1 MLGDN
6 IIFGHGLT
14 ESLQKARANESG
26 ATVFG
31 YRVHD
36 PQRYGVVTF
45 DESGRATS
53 IVEKPDKPAS
63 RWAVIGLYFY
73 DERVV
78 DIARSLKPS
87 PRGELEITELN
98 AQYLREGQLHV
109 EQLGRGYAWF
119 DAGTSDSLIEAS
131 VFVQSLEKTA
141 RPEDWMLG
149 RDCIRSRLDISCSTR
164 RCREPVWKEYI
175 RRLST
180 WHP

>member
-1 MLGDN
+1 MN
-6 IIFGHGLT
+6 
-14 ESLQKARANESG
+14 QG

-45 DESGRATS
+45 DETGRATS

-98 AQYLREGQLHV
+98 AQYLR
-109 EQLGRGYAWF
+109 
-119 DAGTSDSLIEAS
+119 
-131 VFVQSLEKTA
+131 
-141 RPEDWMLG
+141 
-149 RDCIRSRLDISCSTR
+149 
-164 RCREPVWKEYI
+164 
-175 RRLST
+175 
-180 WHP
+180 